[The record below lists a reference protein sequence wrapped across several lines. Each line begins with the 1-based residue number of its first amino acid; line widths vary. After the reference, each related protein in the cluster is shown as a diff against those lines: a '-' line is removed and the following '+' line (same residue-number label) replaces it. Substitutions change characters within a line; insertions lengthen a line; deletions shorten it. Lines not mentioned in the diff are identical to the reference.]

1 MRKGGATVIEPTL
14 CPAPSPLQ
22 DGEVIAR
29 VLGGED
35 ALFEVLMRRHNTR
48 VYRAVR
54 SILRDEAECEDA
66 MQQAWLSAYTHLA
79 DFAGEASLGTWLVRI
94 ALNAALARLRGPER
108 QFRFIDV
115 ALVEEDA
122 MPDPL
127 HPERRAAAREL
138 VGLLEDAVDRLPP
151 GLRAVYVLREVERL
165 STAETAHAL
174 GLGVEAVKVRLHR
187 ARHALRDA
195 LAAELGAAAP
205 EAFTFLVPRCDRVVA
220 AVLAALH
227 PPRTA

>member
-1 MRKGGATVIEPTL
+1 VIEPTL
-14 CPAPSPLQ
+14 RLAPSPLQ
-22 DGEVIAR
+22 DAEVIAR

-35 ALFEVLMRRHNTR
+35 GLFEVLMRRHNTR

-66 MQQAWLSAYTHLA
+66 MQQAWLSAYAHLA
-79 DFAGEASLGTWLVRI
+79 DFAGEAGLGTWLVRI
-94 ALNAALARLRGPER
+94 ALNAALARLRGPEGR
-108 QFRFIDV
+108 LRFVDL
-115 ALVEEDA
+115 ALLEEDA
-122 MPDPL
+122 VTDPL

-138 VGLLEDAVDRLPP
+138 VALLEDAIDRLSP
-151 GLRAVYVLREVERL
+151 GLRAVYLLREAERL

-195 LAAELGAAAP
+195 LDAELGAAAP
-205 EAFTFLVPRCDRVVA
+205 GAFTFLAPRCDRVVA

-227 PPRTA
+227 APQTG